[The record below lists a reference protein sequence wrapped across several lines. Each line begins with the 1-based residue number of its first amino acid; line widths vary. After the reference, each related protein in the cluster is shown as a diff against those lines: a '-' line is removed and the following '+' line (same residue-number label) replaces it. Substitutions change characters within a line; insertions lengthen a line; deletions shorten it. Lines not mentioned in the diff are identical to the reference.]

1 MTAITSPITMTDEI
15 PAARRWRTMQQKA
28 FPMNG
33 DSSQRDSDPQ
43 PDYIPI
49 GRGNKSD
56 NAMEQN
62 EANFFNSFHQ
72 PSLSKRKKLLSG
84 ESRVPCTPWRTKDY
98 TCDPPGLH
106 EEIIDFYEYAR
117 PRPSEFR
124 MRREVVMRVT
134 HIILSKWPNARV
146 ECFGSFCTGLFLP
159 TSDIDLVVFGSWRKL
174 PLFSLEE
181 AFRMAD
187 IAVEGSIL
195 VLDKTVVPIIKFIDK
210 MTEVKVDISFNHDS
224 GIKSAFII
232 NSFMQQYP
240 VLAKLVMVLK
250 QFLTQRQLN
259 EVYYGGISS
268 YSLILLLVSFLQVH
282 PRQGA
287 ANSDANLGVLLIEF
301 FELYGRHFNYM
312 KTGISVMDGG
322 SYFPKDENPQ
332 DDNAFLYIQDPVN
345 YGDNAS
351 RGCFGMWQ
359 VKQAFESAFL
369 RLNQA
374 VITRENPTPKKESLL
389 SLVINIS
396 KEVDEYRNWVDSNW
410 PTPPLSPPTTPTHP
424 FLMPMVPFLHNAL
437 PYMPP
442 PPIPQFIAQNSR
454 GSSNV
459 DVTGTVTRSPSQSI
473 PNDTP
478 SSSSASTEKIPS
490 T

>member
-1 MTAITSPITMTDEI
+1 
-15 PAARRWRTMQQKA
+15 MQQKA
-28 FPMNG
+28 FPMNS
-33 DSSQRDSDPQ
+33 DSPQ
-43 PDYIPI
+43 PDFIPI
-49 GRGNKSD
+49 GGRGDDEGDALGHN
-56 NAMEQN
+56 N

-72 PSLSKRKKLLSG
+72 PSLSKRKKQLSG
-84 ESRVPCTPWRTKDY
+84 ESRATCTPWRTKDY

-106 EEIIDFYEYAR
+106 EEILDFYEYAK

-124 MRREVVMRVT
+124 MRKEVVMRVT
-134 HIILSKWPNARV
+134 QIILSKWPIARV

-159 TSDIDLVVFGSWRKL
+159 TSDIDLVVFGSWSRL

-210 MTEVKVDISFNHDS
+210 LTEVKVDISFNHES
-224 GIKSAFII
+224 GIHSAFII

-268 YSLILLLVSFLQVH
+268 YSLILLLVSFLQLH

-287 ANSDANLGVLLIEF
+287 TDSDANLGVLLIEF

-312 KTGISVMDGG
+312 RTGINVMDGG
-322 SYFPKDENPQ
+322 SYISKGDLE
-332 DDNAFLYIQDPVN
+332 DDNSLLYIQDPVT
-345 YGDNAS
+345 YGENAS

-359 VKQAFESAFL
+359 VKQAFDSAYL
-369 RLNQA
+369 RLSQA
-374 VITRENPTPKKESLL
+374 VITRDCPTPKKESLL
-389 SLVINIS
+389 SLIINVS

-410 PTPPLSPPTTPTHP
+410 PTPPPPLGLSPPTTPTHP
-424 FLMPMVPFLHNAL
+424 FMPMVPFLPSAL
-437 PYMPP
+437 PYVSR
-442 PPIPQFIAQNSR
+442 PPIPQFIPQNSR
-454 GSSNV
+454 CGTSGS
-459 DVTGTVTRSPSQSI
+459 DVTSIVNRSLSQS
-473 PNDTP
+473 TP
-478 SSSSASTEKIPS
+478 SNTQSNSASTEKNS
-490 T
+490 